1 MINKNYIILFL
12 VLAMIPIVS
21 ATVINKELITISD
34 CYNITIHAEL
44 TSGVATPISFSGCP
58 LSATNTWQC
67 SCITDGDFK
76 LIMQTDDAIVRKER
90 RYKISINYTQYDF
103 VKSKDSFTVKD
114 YGDYIDNTGTDIN
127 SIAGDVEYIDKI
139 VYVNY
144 TKYVDRNNTVT
155 VNNTVYVDKINTVTV
170 ENITRVQLL
179 EQDVATLNS
188 KNNFKKVLLVITII
202 AIIALII
209 MMSRSSKN
217 NSEAQI

>member
-1 MINKNYIILFL
+1 MNKNYIIMFL

-21 ATVINKELITISD
+21 ATVIDKELITISD

-58 LSATNTWQC
+58 LSDVNTWQC
-67 SCITDGDFK
+67 SCITTVRDFRV
-76 LIMQTDDAIVRKER
+76 IMQTDDAVVRKER

-114 YGDYIDNTGTDIN
+114 YGDYIDNTGNDIN
-127 SIAGDVEYIDKI
+127 SIAGDIEYIDNI
-139 VYVNY
+139 VYVN
-144 TKYVDRNNTVT
+144 TTEYVDRI

-209 MMSRSSKN
+209 MMSRSSKDN
-217 NSEAQI
+217 NSIGV